1 MTAKGSSYAWF
12 RRCLARGDLAG
23 VRAAAVELPVID
35 LTDALRICVLMAQQG
50 DRRFERAA
58 VRWLARLS
66 LEAPTVG
73 IEDLRQGLVAFEA
86 LPDNPLGARRALA
99 DLCGRHGLRRAAAAM
114 EATLDGGANR

>member
-35 LTDALRICVLMAQQG
+35 LSDALRICLLMAQQG

-66 LEAPTVG
+66 LERHPTLD
-73 IEDLRQGLVAFEA
+73 DLRAGLIALEA
-86 LPDNPLGARRALA
+86 LPLNPVGARQELA
-99 DLCGRHGLRRAAAAM
+99 SLCGRLGVPAP
-114 EATLDGGANR
+114 

>member
-58 VRWLARLS
+58 VRQ
-66 LEAPTVG
+66 PTLD
-73 IEDLRQGLVAFEA
+73 DLRAGLIALEA
-86 LPDNPLGARRALA
+86 LPLKPVGAKQELSS
-99 DLCGRHGLRRAAAAM
+99 LCGRLGVAAP
-114 EATLDGGANR
+114 

>member
-58 VRWLARLS
+58 VRWLGRFA
-66 LEAPTVG
+66 LERPTVR
-73 IEDLRQGLVAFEA
+73 IEDLREGAIAFAA
-86 LPDNPLGARRALA
+86 LHANPDGARLALKE
-99 DLCGRHGLRRAAAAM
+99 LCARHGLRVA
-114 EATLDGGANR
+114 L